1 MVNKMCFEG
10 TYGAVDQ
17 DIANQMNMYFCEIG
31 EKLHDAIP
39 NLGYDYKRYLPI
51 RVETHFPLTYLYWW
65 NIKWNLETKFQKIV
79 RSG

>member
-10 TYGAVDQ
+10 TYVAVDQ

-39 NLGYDYKRYLPI
+39 NLG
-51 RVETHFPLTYLYWW
+51 
-65 NIKWNLETKFQKIV
+65 
-79 RSG
+79 